1 MTFNETIRSAVDPSV
16 GVEEEPD
23 QFSRPDAQFDSGS
36 EQSLCSQ
43 KSFDMISFGKT
54 FQTQPRNHK
63 SNSNSHQSNS
73 HHSNSS
79 HGHSLSN
86 NHAHSHASQ
95 GNGSHGELSARSS
108 ISDGI
113 SDNAESVGSVGSRHR
128 GKGRL
133 VTGQSGSDGSEGKA
147 HPGRASLKQIRS
159 LGTLER
165 QSDNESF

>member
-1 MTFNETIRSAVDPSV
+1 MTFNEPGRSAVDPGV

-23 QFSRPDAQFDSGS
+23 QFSKPDAQFDSGS

-43 KSFDMISFGKT
+43 KSFDKVSFGKT
-54 FQTQPRNHK
+54 FQTKPRNYK

-79 HGHSLSN
+79 HGYSFSN

-95 GNGSHGELSARSS
+95 GNGSHGGLSARSS
-108 ISDGI
+108 ISDVI
-113 SDNAESVGSVGSRHR
+113 SDKAESVGSVGSKNR

-133 VTGQSGSDGSEGKA
+133 VTGQSGSEGKSY
-147 HPGRASLKQIRS
+147 PGRETLKQIRS
-159 LGTLER
+159 LGSLGG